1 MLPVVDMFARAG
13 IFKLSTGTSRVGA
26 ELEKL
31 LVEKFRNEEA
41 ICVLEDSK
49 IANIAINKAVTSSSQ
64 RIEGKDI
71 EIGRESDG
79 VGG

>member
-1 MLPVVDMFARAG
+1 MFARAG
-13 IFKLSTGTSRVGA
+13 IFKLSSTSTSRVGA

-31 LVEKFRNEEA
+31 LSEKFRNEEG

-49 IANIAINKAVTSSSQ
+49 IANIATNKAATSASQ
-64 RIEGKDI
+64 RNEGKGI
-71 EIGRESDG
+71 EIGIDSDG